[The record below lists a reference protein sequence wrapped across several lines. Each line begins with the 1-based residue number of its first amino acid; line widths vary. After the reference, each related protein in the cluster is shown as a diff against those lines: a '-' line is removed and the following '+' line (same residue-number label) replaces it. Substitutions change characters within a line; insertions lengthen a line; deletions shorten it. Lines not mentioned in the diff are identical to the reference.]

1 MPGGRLMMRYW
12 PDPSVTTV
20 RIFSISAGL
29 AASTVTPG
37 NNAPEASF
45 AAPAIV
51 PSTCANTDDAT
62 KSSAAAQSIPL
73 YSLFIDL
80 PLSKFS
86 TRFIALRC
94 LRGG

>member
-1 MPGGRLMMRYW
+1 M
-12 PDPSVTTV
+12 TTV
-20 RIFSISAGL
+20 RVFSISAGL

-51 PSTCANTDDAT
+51 PSTCANTGEAT
-62 KSSAAAQSIPL
+62 KSSAKAHSIPL
-73 YSLFIDL
+73 HSLFIDL
-80 PLSKFS
+80 PLSKMFS